1 MAVTIVDDSAFH
13 CVLCWRRGWPIHFLD
28 FAIHT
33 SLMRKLGTGEI
44 KHFSLEQLSCEK
56 SELEPSPISWSQSL
70 CLTPSHGVERP
81 AGERITLAWASHFC
95 RGEIKDADRI
105 TWGGKGVCFSSQSQV
120 CLPSKTVRNANAF
133 CWGCQNEWGAF
144 DWDKSLK
151 LKPHKT
157 QRCITEGAGPQVSYK
172 MEEQHKCFQVKALV
186 Y

>member
-1 MAVTIVDDSAFH
+1 MTQHFIACFAEGVVDLTHWS
-13 CVLCWRRGWPIHFLD
+13 HFLD
-28 FAIHT
+28 LAIHT

-44 KHFSLEQLSCEK
+44 KHFSLEQPSCEK

-81 AGERITLAWASHFC
+81 AVERITLAWASHFC

-105 TWGGKGVCFSSQSQV
+105 TWGEKGVCFSSQSQV